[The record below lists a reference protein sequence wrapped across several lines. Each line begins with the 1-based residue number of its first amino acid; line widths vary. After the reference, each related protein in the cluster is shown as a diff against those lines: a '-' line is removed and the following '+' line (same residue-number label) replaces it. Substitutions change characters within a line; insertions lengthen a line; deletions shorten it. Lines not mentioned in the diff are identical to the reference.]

1 MRSPSFPVAMDR
13 ELLEVDLPAFLRYPR
28 PVVEKPGAAMDAA
41 GGGMGSRDRS
51 KKGGNFRGEPST

>member
-1 MRSPSFPVAMDR
+1 MDR
-13 ELLEVDLPAFLRYPR
+13 EPLEVDLPAFLRYPR

-51 KKGGNFRGEPST
+51 KKGGNFRGEPAT